1 MKCPNCNNQVEP
13 SIDQIA
19 AATAVGVTVP
29 VMAVVAPYV
38 AAMFVA
44 PYVAPVFLVGMLWS
58 SLRKKRCPKCGHR
71 FTILQEGKK

>member
-1 MKCPNCNNQVEP
+1 
-13 SIDQIA
+13 
-19 AATAVGVTVP
+19 
-29 VMAVVAPYV
+29 MAVVAPYV